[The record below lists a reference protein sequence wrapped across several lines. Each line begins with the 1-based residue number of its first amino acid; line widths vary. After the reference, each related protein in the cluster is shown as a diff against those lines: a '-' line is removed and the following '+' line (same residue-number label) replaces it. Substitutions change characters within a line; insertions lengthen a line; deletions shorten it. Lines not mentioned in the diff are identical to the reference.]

1 MYDIYGT
8 YFEIG
13 QFSEKSNH
21 LKMDKKQNQCTLME
35 HLACTRHS
43 EFLHMNSLNLQKTL
57 NLRCPE
63 TEVKSEFPDQ
73 ATI

>member
-1 MYDIYGT
+1 
-8 YFEIG
+8 
-13 QFSEKSNH
+13 
-21 LKMDKKQNQCTLME
+21 MDKKQNQCTLME

-63 TEVKSEFPDQ
+63 TEVKLEFPDQ